1 MNSQLISS
9 DVIGI
14 GVTGT
19 YAAGKDTV
27 ADYLVD
33 KHGFYHLSL
42 SDIIRDEADKRGL
55 PHSRDV
61 LISLGR
67 EIREKFGEGELAKR
81 AAQKI
86 ASLQVDKVVITSIRH
101 PREVET
107 LRELFANFYL
117 WAIDAP
123 REIRFKRAKARGKL
137 ADQVDFATF
146 VKQEE
151 SEMATSGPGQQL
163 GKCISLADLVIDNQ
177 GSLSDLYQKID
188 SILSTIINN

>member
-1 MNSQLISS
+1 MMS
-9 DVIGI
+9 DSIFPLKIFSIGI
-14 GVTGT
+14 TGT

-33 KHGFYHLSL
+33 NYNFYHLSL

-81 AAQKI
+81 AAQK
-86 ASLQVDKVVITSIRH
+86 AAELGVDRVVITSIRH
-101 PREVET
+101 PHET
-107 LRELFANFYL
+107 LRRLFEKFFL

-123 REIRFKRAKARGKL
+123 RQVRFTRAKARGKL
-137 ADQVDFATF
+137 ADQVDFDTF
-146 VKQEE
+146 AKQEE

-163 GKCISLADLVIDNQ
+163 GRCISLANVTIDNS
-177 GSLSDLYQKID
+177 GSLADLYKKID
-188 SILSTIINN
+188 DILETIIN